1 MLTEYLKGIF
11 IDGFM
16 EVTRKSWIPAGHEGS
31 QAQELDEYRLLIS
44 AMTKVMDAE
53 EAYYKEMNG
62 EE

>member
-1 MLTEYLKGIF
+1 MF
-11 IDGFM
+11 IDSFM

-31 QAQELDEYRLLIS
+31 QAQENDEYRLLIG

-53 EAYYKEMNG
+53 DAYYKEQCG